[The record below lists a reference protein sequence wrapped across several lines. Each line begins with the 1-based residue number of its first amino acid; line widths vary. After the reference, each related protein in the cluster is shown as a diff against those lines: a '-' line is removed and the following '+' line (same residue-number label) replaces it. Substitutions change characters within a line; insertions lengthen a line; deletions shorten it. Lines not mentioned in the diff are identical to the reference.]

1 MVIGCMIINIQ
12 KHQYTHV
19 NENNPPFLLEILIVK
34 ECRVSHVKSIIQHIS
49 IIDFFIKCIVHK
61 VRQDYRLLSF
71 QDYMFLVQNCGIDFL
86 FQWCSN
92 LNFLFNLIYYI
103 FPNQKYFRAHNLL
116 LDLSSLILQ
125 NLEEIFGILSHLSC
139 VGFTK
144 QNRCILK
151 SLIQI
156 LGFKFQMKFILQLL
170 DRVTALYMVS
180 LQSHLHKNS
189 C

>member
-1 MVIGCMIINIQ
+1 
-12 KHQYTHV
+12 
-19 NENNPPFLLEILIVK
+19 LIVK

-92 LNFLFNLIYYI
+92 LN
-103 FPNQKYFRAHNLL
+103 LL

-151 SLIQI
+151 SLI
-156 LGFKFQMKFILQLL
+156 
-170 DRVTALYMVS
+170 
-180 LQSHLHKNS
+180 
-189 C
+189 